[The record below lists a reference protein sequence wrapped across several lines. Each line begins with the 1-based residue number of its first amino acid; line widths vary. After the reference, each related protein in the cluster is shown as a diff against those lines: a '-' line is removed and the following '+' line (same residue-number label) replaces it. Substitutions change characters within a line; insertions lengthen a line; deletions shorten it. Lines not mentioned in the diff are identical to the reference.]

1 MAKDPQTTP
10 LVVAFTDAEDNQPA
24 VDPGGTQQIEVVLD
38 IDADGVLNLFTR
50 DRETGAQQATIAE
63 NSYFDRIEEEVIPKQ
78 AARAHGGAPQEVMA

>member
-1 MAKDPQTTP
+1 MAKDPRTTP

-50 DRETGAQQATIAE
+50 DRETARSRPRSPRTATLTGL
-63 NSYFDRIEEEVIPKQ
+63 R
-78 AARAHGGAPQEVMA
+78 RR

>member
-50 DRETGAQQATIAE
+50 DRETGAQQATISE
-63 NSYFDRIEEEVIPKQ
+63 NSHMAGWRRCPQ
-78 AARAHGGAPQEVMA
+78 AGSSSTRRR

>member
-1 MAKDPQTTP
+1 
-10 LVVAFTDAEDNQPA
+10 
-24 VDPGGTQQIEVVLD
+24 LD

-63 NSYFDRIEEEVIPKQ
+63 NSYFDRIEKEVIPKQ